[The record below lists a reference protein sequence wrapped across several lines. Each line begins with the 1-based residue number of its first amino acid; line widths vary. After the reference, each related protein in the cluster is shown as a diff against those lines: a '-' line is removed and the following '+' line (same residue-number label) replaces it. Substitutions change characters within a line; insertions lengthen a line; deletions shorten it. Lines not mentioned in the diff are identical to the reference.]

1 MQANALILGKSFKKT
16 LGKKTISHL
25 FSGYLHKA
33 SLYDHIIY
41 DINNINMSGTRIT
54 MKY

>member
-1 MQANALILGKSFKKT
+1 MHTNALILGKSLDKT

-33 SLYDHIIY
+33 SLHDHIIY
-41 DINNINMSGTRIT
+41 DINNINMSGTRII